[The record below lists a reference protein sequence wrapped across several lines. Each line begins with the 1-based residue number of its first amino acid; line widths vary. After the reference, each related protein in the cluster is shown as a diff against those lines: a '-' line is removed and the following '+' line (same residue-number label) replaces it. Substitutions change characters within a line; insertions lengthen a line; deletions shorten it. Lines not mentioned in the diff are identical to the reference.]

1 MATVIGSNKEEHD
14 RKFMEQRGQ
23 IPKSNNDPSIAG
35 LKAAFDE
42 AIAHHTSLPRGE
54 RVANSRNAR
63 EVVAEHV
70 GRNKAGKPIDL
81 LTQNQKLMKASQ
93 GYELN
98 GKDTISLPD
107 GSGVETTGLSL
118 SPAHEEGKFNTCPN
132 SKSCKKECLGKTS
145 GGNFMFG
152 GGRDLEAMK
161 GPRLAHF
168 KKTQAFLR
176 NPKEFAVRLHD
187 EIQAA
192 KTMADANGNH
202 LGVRLNV
209 LSDIHPK
216 VYESLMKAHPDVS
229 FYDYTKNNAKPVAP
243 NHHLTYSS
251 TGLTQPEGKN
261 GVKEHIENEHQNWH
275 SMRNKL
281 EQGHNVAMAF
291 SHGKALPSHVYDEET
306 STHYPV
312 ISGDT
317 HDFRPLDK
325 QPEGSKGV
333 IVGLSRKAATHSDKT
348 AAAGSNG
355 FFVHYDP
362 EFKKEGGKKVKDEEG
377 NPIATNKIVNIAP
390 QKRGS
395 INIDNDGKKS
405 E

>member
-1 MATVIGSNKEEHD
+1 MVTVTGATKKEHD
-14 RKFMEQRGQ
+14 QKFMEQRGQ
-23 IPKSNNDPSIAG
+23 VAPVDNSPSISK
-35 LKAAFDE
+35 LKTSFDE
-42 AIAHHTSLPRGE
+42 AIAHHTSLPRNE

-63 EVVAEHV
+63 EVVASHV
-70 GRNKAGKPIDL
+70 GRNKSGKPIDL

-98 GKDTISLPD
+98 GKDTISLPS
-107 GSGVETTGLSL
+107 GEGVETTGLSL

-152 GGRDLEAMK
+152 GGKDLEAIK
-161 GPRLAHF
+161 GPRLAHY

-187 EIQAA
+187 EIQSA
-192 KTMADANGNH
+192 KTLAEANGNH

-216 VYESLMKAHPDVS
+216 VYESLMNAHPDVS
-229 FYDYTKNNAKPVAP
+229 FYDYTKNNSKPVAP

-251 TGLTQPEGKN
+251 TGVTQPVGKN
-261 GVKEHIENEHQNWH
+261 GVEEHIENEHQNWH

-291 SHGKALPSHVYDEET
+291 SHGKELPTHVHDEET
-306 STHYPV
+306 NTHYPV

-325 QPEGSKGV
+325 QPKGSKGV
-333 IVGLSRKAATHSDKT
+333 IVGLSRKAATHSDKS
-348 AAAGSNG
+348 AAAGSSG

-362 EFKKEGGKKVKDEEG
+362 QYKKENGKIVKDESG
-377 NPIATNKIVNIAP
+377 KPVVQNKIVSIAK
-390 QKRGS
+390 QKRGQ
-395 INIDNDGKKS
+395 INIDNDGNK
-405 E
+405 EE